1 MGAVFYSVDVRLIE
15 RLQGALP
22 LKVFLET
29 GSFHGDS
36 VAVAVE
42 RFEKIYSVE
51 QSPELYR
58 EVAQRFADRPGV
70 TILQGDSAA
79 VLRQLRPQLEF
90 EPVFY
95 WLDAH
100 WCVAEHTA
108 NQDSQCAVMQELE
121 AIGSLNRQSVIA
133 IDDARLFLCPP
144 RHPYHPS
151 QWPHF
156 HELLAALARLSP
168 GHRTMV
174 VNDVVVLYPAQAE
187 PALDGYAAEHGLDW
201 HLALQASRGAID
213 AVFEMEAKEK
223 AIQQLQAA
231 AQELQVA
238 AAERLD
244 IVQQQE
250 KIIASLRARL
260 EATERGFLWRIV
272 LALAERMRKRAEK
285 RDRPLAA
292 R

>member
-70 TILQGDSAA
+70 TIVQGDSAA

-90 EPVFY
+90 EAVFY

-121 AIGSLNRQSVIA
+121 AIGLLNRQSVIA

-144 RHPYHPS
+144 RHPYQPS

-156 HELLAALARLSP
+156 HELIAALARLSP
-168 GHRTMV
+168 EHRTMV

-201 HLALQASRGAID
+201 HLALQSSRGGID
-213 AVFEMEAKEK
+213 AVFEVESKEK
-223 AIQQLQAA
+223 KIR
-231 AQELQVA
+231 ELEA
-238 AAERLD
+238 TAAERL
-244 IVQQQE
+244 E
-250 KIIASLRARL
+250 LIASLEAQRATLCARL
-260 EATERGFLWRIV
+260 EAAERGLLWRIA
-272 LALAERMRKRAEK
+272 LALAERMRRRAER